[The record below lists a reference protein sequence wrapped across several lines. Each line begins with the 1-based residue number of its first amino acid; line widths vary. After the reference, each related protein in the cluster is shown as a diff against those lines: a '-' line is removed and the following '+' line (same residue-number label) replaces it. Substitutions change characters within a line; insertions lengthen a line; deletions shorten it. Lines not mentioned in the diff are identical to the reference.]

1 MEYKRGAELRAEFKQ
16 LKDKFINDLSEF
28 EREIIQSHES
38 APKDDEF
45 NMNQLYFAIREVS
58 ALKQTICNFNDEIQK
73 KFVADT
79 IISSIFTKTE
89 CKIFKLII
97 KEYTTREIANEMNI
111 SYKTVETHLRNM
123 LKKICDDSMF
133 SAVIKNSERYQEFKN
148 KKYDIY
154 QGNEPLKNPIKLLRF
169 LYAIV
174 SSN

>member
-1 MEYKRGAELRAEFKQ
+1 MTNKRGMELRAEIKQ
-16 LKDKFINDLSEF
+16 LKDKFINDLSKLEN
-28 EREIIQSHES
+28 EIIQSYEN
-38 APKDDEF
+38 APKDDEL
-45 NMNQLYFAIREVS
+45 NINQLYFAIREVG
-58 ALKQTICNFNDEIQK
+58 AIKQTICNFNDEIQK
-73 KFVADT
+73 KFVADS

-97 KEYTTREIANEMNI
+97 KEYTTREIADELNI

-154 QGNEPLKNPIKLLRF
+154 QGNEPLKSPIKLLRF

-174 SSN
+174 SSI